1 MDRLGPPTGSP
12 TWHCTSPH
20 PSAHTP
26 RGQAQAAKQSQ
37 SISSPRGCLPLPLC
51 PPQLLTSHHT
61 LVPPLPFS
69 HRHQPHKPLP
79 PSSPQTPPRADSQ
92 FSASLPGA
100 GKPET
105 AQVGMDVCSPPAPPA
120 LTVSKP
126 RRTFPVPHC
135 LPGLRQQTPSLGP
148 RSGPATQGALAGV
161 GMSLV

>member
-1 MDRLGPPTGSP
+1 MARHVTPPHRTHPEGPGPSSQAVSEHLLSLSVRHSCSPPTTPSFRLSP
-12 TWHCTSPH
+12 
-20 PSAHTP
+20 
-26 RGQAQAAKQSQ
+26 
-37 SISSPRGCLPLPLC
+37 
-51 PPQLLTSHHT
+51 
-61 LVPPLPFS
+61 S

-79 PSSPQTPPRADSQ
+79 PSSPQTPPKADSQ

-135 LPGLRQQTPSLGP
+135 LPGLCQQTPSLGP

-161 GMSLV
+161 GVSLV